1 MAKLTE
7 LYKAIAGKKVLINET
22 REDMLAVLVRV
33 DGDYD
38 NVNCIYRSYDIQAVV
53 SDDIGNVKVSQ
64 VITVDSQDD
73 DWPIEESVEM
83 TVSSDDGRIRI
94 IINYYSKEEDDFLY
108 HEEIL

>member
-7 LYKAIAGKKVLINET
+7 LFKAIKGKKVLVNET
-22 REDMLAVLVRV
+22 TEDMLAVLVRV
-33 DGDYD
+33 DGEYD
-38 NVNCIYRSYDIQAVV
+38 NVNCVYKNYSVQAIV

-64 VITVDSQDD
+64 VITVDSQD

-94 IINYYSKEEDDFLY
+94 NINYYSKEEDDFLN
-108 HEEIL
+108 HTETL